1 MSLRQNAHRSALL
14 AVVLFASL
22 PAAVAG
28 QSAVDA
34 AAQWVATRAE
44 LTAAASQLEALAAS
58 SAYSERLRA
67 RARLQAA
74 DVRTRLT
81 RGDFIVGD
89 RLDITVEGSSPYRDT
104 VTVSASTDVL
114 LGQFGRLSLAGVLR
128 SEVSERVRTL
138 VASSVLDAAV
148 TVQPFLRV
156 AVAGSVGTPGYVL
169 VSPDSRLDELLSLG
183 GGPAADAD
191 LQRMEVVRGDVVILT
206 PAAIISA
213 IADGQTIGALGVE
226 QGDMLRLRPR
236 TPPWDRASV
245 LQIVA
250 VVVAPLLTL
259 IVVR

>member
-1 MSLRQNAHRSALL
+1 MSLR
-14 AVVLFASL
+14 LFLRRLASL
-22 PAAVAG
+22 VAVAVFG
-28 QSAVDA
+28 LPATATSQSATDA
-34 AAQWVATRAE
+34 GAQWVATRAE
-44 LTAAASQLEALAAS
+44 LTASATQLEALAGS

-74 DVRTRLT
+74 AVRSRLE

-89 RLDITVEGSSPYRDT
+89 RLDVTVEGSSPFRDT
-104 VTVSASTDVL
+104 VTVSSSTDVL

-128 SEVSERVRTL
+128 SEVAERVRVL
-138 VASSVLDAAV
+138 VAGSVLDAAV

-169 VSPDSRLDELLSLG
+169 VSPDSRLDELLTLG

-191 LQRMEVVRGDVVILT
+191 LQRMEVVRGDVVILE
-206 PAAIISA
+206 PSAIISA
-213 IADGQTIGALGVE
+213 IASGQTVAQLGVE